1 MVTEDEIKKK
11 IQFRQIGA
19 KIAYYRTLRGLKQED
34 LAKLANVS
42 TSVLSRIERGQYN
55 NNISVAMLL
64 VMGEAL
70 HIEPSLFLTFNEDE
84 KRMWWEDLSLGCK
97 VNEQEDA
104 ALGKE
109 KKSSKGRKSSKQEA

>member
-19 KIAYYRTLRGLKQED
+19 KIAYYRTLRGLKQEE

-84 KRMWWEDLSLGCK
+84 KRRGWEDLSLGGK
-97 VNEQEDA
+97 VKEQENA
-104 ALGKE
+104 TVGKE
-109 KKSSKGRKSSKQEA
+109 EKSSKGRKSSKQEA

>member
-1 MVTEDEIKKK
+1 MVTDDGIKKK

-19 KIAYYRTLRGLKQED
+19 KIAYYRTLRGLRQDE

-42 TSVLSRIERGQYN
+42 TSVLSRIERGKYN

-84 KRMWWEDLSLGCK
+84 KRMWWEDLSLASK
-97 VNEQEDA
+97 VHEYENTEAEQ
-104 ALGKE
+104 KIE
-109 KKSSKGRKSSKQEA
+109 KPKGRKARKH